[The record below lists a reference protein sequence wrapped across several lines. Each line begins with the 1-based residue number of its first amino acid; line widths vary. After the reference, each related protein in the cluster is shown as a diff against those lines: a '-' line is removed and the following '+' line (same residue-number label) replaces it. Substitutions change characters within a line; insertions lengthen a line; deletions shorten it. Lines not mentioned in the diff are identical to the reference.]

1 MDDPYFTF
9 DLINQII
16 VLQLTLFKLL
26 FVFLATILENV
37 FLWFNGKE
45 TISRMIAH
53 TFYLTFSVNL
63 LYREIKMIRE

>member
-45 TISRMIAH
+45 IISRNDSTYILS
-53 TFYLTFSVNL
+53 YLLCEPVIQRN
-63 LYREIKMIRE
+63 